1 MKKVWPKDR
10 KTIVEGIKKNK
21 EDFWLWLALFFMIGL
36 IAYLLSTSV
45 HELTS
50 SSDKEYMV
58 KTITTTKFQTK
69 ENFVELKKKS
79 NTIGLVKVKYKG
91 QIYNAKVVEEPVKSK
106 AKVLYRYNLIKYKG
120 KLTDPNKVPIM
131 TRIANNPFGP
141 FGSMGREDEVIIN
154 TSPTTTPKWQNPN
167 Q

>member
-1 MKKVWPKDR
+1 MKKVWSKDR
-10 KTIVEGIKKNK
+10 KTIVEGIKENK
-21 EDFWLWLALFFMIGL
+21 EAFWLGLALILSIGVGVTL
-36 IAYLLSTSV
+36 LLSGVYETKS
-45 HELTS
+45 T
-50 SSDKEYMV
+50 SDKDYMV

-91 QIYNAKVVEEPVKSK
+91 QIYNANVVEEPVKSK

-120 KLTDPNKVPIM
+120 KLMDPNKVPIM

-141 FGSMGREDEVIIN
+141 FGSMG
-154 TSPTTTPKWQNPN
+154 S
-167 Q
+167 

>member
-10 KTIVEGIKKNK
+10 KTIVEGIKENK
-21 EDFWLWLALFFMIGL
+21 EAFWLGLALILSIGVGVTL
-36 IAYLLSTSV
+36 LLSGVYETKS
-45 HELTS
+45 T
-50 SSDKEYMV
+50 SDKEYMV

-79 NTIGLVKVKYKG
+79 NKIGLVKVKYKG
-91 QIYNAKVVEEPVKSK
+91 QIYNANVVEEPVKSK

-120 KLTDPNKVPIM
+120 KLMDPNKVPIM
-131 TRIANNPFGP
+131 TRIANNLFD
-141 FGSMGREDEVIIN
+141 SMGREDEVIIN

>member
-1 MKKVWPKDR
+1 M
-10 KTIVEGIKKNK
+10 
-21 EDFWLWLALFFMIGL
+21 
-36 IAYLLSTSV
+36 LSGVYETKS
-45 HELTS
+45 T
-50 SSDKEYMV
+50 SDKEYMV

-91 QIYNAKVVEEPVKSK
+91 QIYNANVVEEPVKSE

-120 KLTDPNKVPIM
+120 KLMDPNKVPIM
-131 TRIANNPFGP
+131 VRIANNLFD
-141 FGSMGREDEVIIN
+141 SMGREDKVIIN
-154 TSPTTTPKWQNPN
+154 TTPKWQNPN

>member
-10 KTIVEGIKKNK
+10 KTIVEGIKENK
-21 EDFWLWLALFFMIGL
+21 EAFWLGLALILSIGVGVTL
-36 IAYLLSTSV
+36 LLSGVYETKS
-45 HELTS
+45 T
-50 SSDKEYMV
+50 SDKEYMV

-79 NTIGLVKVKYKG
+79 NKIGLVKVKYKG
-91 QIYNAKVVEEPVKSK
+91 QIYNANVVEEPVKSK

-120 KLTDPNKVPIM
+120 KLMDPNKVPIM
-131 TRIANNPFGP
+131 TRIANNL

>member
-10 KTIVEGIKKNK
+10 KTIVEGIKENK
-21 EDFWLWLALFFMIGL
+21 EAFWLGLALILSIGVGVTL
-36 IAYLLSTSV
+36 LLSGVYETKS
-45 HELTS
+45 T
-50 SSDKEYMV
+50 SDKEYMV

-79 NTIGLVKVKYKG
+79 NKIGLVKVKYKG
-91 QIYNAKVVEEPVKSK
+91 QIYNANVVEEPVKSK
-106 AKVLYRYNLIKYKG
+106 AKLLYRYNLIKYKG
-120 KLTDPNKVPIM
+120 KLMDPNKVPIM
-131 TRIANNPFGP
+131 TRIANNLFD
-141 FGSMGREDEVIIN
+141 SMGREDEVIIN

>member
-10 KTIVEGIKKNK
+10 KKIVEGIKENK
-21 EDFWLWLALFFMIGL
+21 EAFWLGLALILSIGVGVTL
-36 IAYLLSTSV
+36 LLSGVYETKS
-45 HELTS
+45 T
-50 SSDKEYMV
+50 SDKEYMV

-91 QIYNAKVVEEPVKSK
+91 QIYNANVVEEPVKSE

-120 KLTDPNKVPIM
+120 KLMDPNKVPIM
-131 TRIANNPFGP
+131 VRIANNLFD
-141 FGSMGREDEVIIN
+141 SMGREDKVIIN
-154 TSPTTTPKWQNPN
+154 TTPKWQNPN